1 MTNLSDL
8 LPAGAASKQLSFTA
22 SGAVAQGKP
31 VILNTNGTVTQVTG
45 TSATEAAGTP
55 VVFESG
61 TTNYT
66 SATFDS
72 SNNKVVFA
80 YVDQSNSNYGTAVV
94 GTVASDNSI
103 SFGTPVVFESADTN
117 YNTAATFDSS
127 NNKVVIAYTDNG
139 NSNHGTA
146 IVGTVS
152 GTSISFGTAVVFRA
166 SSADYIRA
174 VFDSSNN
181 KVVIVFR
188 DASGATGGAGNAIVG
203 EVSGTSISFGTKAI
217 FDSGNTQKI
226 AATFDSSNNK
236 VVIAYVDGDD
246 SQLKSIVGTVSGTG
260 ITYGSAAT
268 IYAGDVQSNDDLTA
282 AFDASANKVVVAY
295 KQSTNSY
302 GYAQVGTVSGTS
314 ISYGSAVLIN
324 GNNDT
329 AWLSATY
336 DSNAEKTIIAYRD
349 GGNSYYGTVI
359 VGTVSGTSISFGTEV
374 VFESATT
381 SRITSTFDSNLNKVA
396 IGYRDQGNSNYGTG
410 VVFQVG
416 FDDTN
421 LTATN
426 FLGIADE
433 AISNGASGNVTMRG
447 GIASSGLSSLT
458 PGTTLFVQRDGTLG
472 TTAATPSVE
481 AGKAMSATSINLDY
495 SS

>member
-22 SGAVAQGKP
+22 SGAIAQGKP

-45 TSATEAAGTP
+45 DSATEAVGTP
-55 VVFESG
+55 ATFQSG
-61 TTNYT
+61 EARYIN
-66 SATFDS
+66 ATFDS

-80 YVDQSNSNYGTAVV
+80 YRDISNSNYGTAVV
-94 GTVASDNSI
+94 GTPASDNSI
-103 SFGTPVVFESADTN
+103 TFGTPVVFNSGTTENQSPV
-117 YNTAATFDSS
+117 FDSS
-127 NNKVVIAYTDNG
+127 NNKVVIAYTDG
-139 NSNHGTA
+139 SNSDYGTCV
-146 IVGTVS
+146 VGTVS
-152 GTSISFGTAVVFRA
+152 GTSISFGSEVVFR
-166 SSADYIRA
+166 SSTADYIRI

-181 KVVIVFR
+181 KVVIIFR
-188 DASGATGGAGNAIVG
+188 DAAGAYGGAGNAIVG
-203 EVSGTSISFGTKAI
+203 EVSGTSMSFGTKAI

-268 IYAGDVQSNDDLTA
+268 IYAGNVQSHDDLTA

-295 KQSTNSY
+295 KQSTNGY

-336 DSNAEKTIIAYRD
+336 DSAAEKTTIAYRD

-381 SRITSTFDSNLNKVA
+381 SWITSTYDSNLNKVV

-416 FDDTN
+416 FDNTN

-433 AISNGASGNVTMRG
+433 AISNGASGNVTMKG

-458 PGTTLFVQRDGTLG
+458 PGSTYYVQRDGTLA
-472 TTAATPSVE
+472 TSAATPSVE

-495 SS
+495 ST